1 MFFPSPRQAYV
12 SYSATSNK
20 KLLGAPGIA
29 TRNKK
34 LLGAPGL
41 TTRSKDATNGAPH
54 ICAAYVFVGS
64 SGHSALFIRRS
75 SCLACAGCYA
85 YFTTASDNVEPRP
98 VELRKGEA
106 RGSKEE
112 VA

>member
-64 SGHSALFIRRS
+64 SGHSALLSGALLLSLRWVL
-75 SCLACAGCYA
+75 CLLHHC
-85 YFTTASDNVEPRP
+85 
-98 VELRKGEA
+98 
-106 RGSKEE
+106 
-112 VA
+112 

>member
-1 MFFPSPRQAYV
+1 MLRTGLLIYVLHMYLSDLPVTAPSYQA
-12 SYSATSNK
+12 
-20 KLLGAPGIA
+20 L
-29 TRNKK
+29 
-34 LLGAPGL
+34 
-41 TTRSKDATNGAPH
+41 
-54 ICAAYVFVGS
+54 
-64 SGHSALFIRRS
+64 